1 MIKNQ
6 ILFTDLHTV
15 SDRKIIPWEDMCLLV
30 MNSLYSSNHK
40 KKKGKRKESMKFVE
54 ENMGDAG
61 YWTQYLSSRLMD
73 IHRH

>member
-1 MIKNQ
+1 
-6 ILFTDLHTV
+6 
-15 SDRKIIPWEDMCLLV
+15 MCLLV

-61 YWTQYLSSRLMD
+61 Y
-73 IHRH
+73 